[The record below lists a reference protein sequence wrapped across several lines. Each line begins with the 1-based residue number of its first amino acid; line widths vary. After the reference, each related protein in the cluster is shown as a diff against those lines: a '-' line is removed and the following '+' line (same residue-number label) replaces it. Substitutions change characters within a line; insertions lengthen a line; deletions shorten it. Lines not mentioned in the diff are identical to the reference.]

1 MRVAGLPAWLSRESG
16 QVRKEA
22 ATAIDASAGVQAR
35 HSIPKSNVHFVGLT
49 CCTAMY
55 YLRSAFALT
64 LDLGME
70 SVFCIRNHD

>member
-1 MRVAGLPAWLSRESG
+1 
-16 QVRKEA
+16 
-22 ATAIDASAGVQAR
+22 
-35 HSIPKSNVHFVGLT
+35 VHFVGLT

-55 YLRSAFALT
+55 YLRSAFAFT

>member
-1 MRVAGLPAWLSRESG
+1 MRVAGPPAWLSRETG

-35 HSIPKSNVHFVGLT
+35 HSIPKSNLHFVGIT

-55 YLRSAFALT
+55 YLRSAFT
-64 LDLGME
+64 FDLGMA
-70 SVFCIRNHD
+70 SAFHIRNHD